1 MNEIL
6 RLAKIYYKTCMDV
19 RYFGWI
25 GLIFILTGSPFLI
38 GSAYISIEFRN
49 GFFAKDLIVFVIQFI
64 GLACWRQAMKKYD
77 KNLVIKLKQ
86 LTLRES
92 DSLKTLKL
100 FYLSSLTNHIG
111 KNIYEVLKNCNDL
124 VNIYNKN
131 RTLSPGNIFYHFST
145 FVYNPDAKNR
155 ILSLF
160 IYLLSLVALLVAVR
174 PSTTQDVFTLID
186 TFSLHAVST
195 FLFTSFVLILLFYF
209 IFMLPFSMA
218 IGYII
223 SPLMRTFSNEQ
234 FLINYFMAE
243 LSKNAFSDVN
253 GKQ

>member
-6 RLAKIYYKTCMDV
+6 RLSKIYYKTCMDV
-19 RYFGWI
+19 RLFGWI
-25 GLIFILTGSPFLI
+25 GLILILAGTPFLI
-38 GSAYISIEFRN
+38 GSAYISFEFRN
-49 GFFAKDLIVFVIQFI
+49 GFFAKDLVIFAIQFI

-77 KNLVIKLKQ
+77 KNLVEKLKQ
-86 LTLRES
+86 LTQREC

-124 VNIYNKN
+124 ISIYNKN

-145 FVYNPDAKNR
+145 FIYNPDAKNR

-186 TFSLHAVST
+186 AFSFHETAS
-195 FLFTSFVLILLFYF
+195 FIFTSFILILLFYF

-243 LSKNAFSDVN
+243 LSKNAFSDAN